1 MKKPLTIILTLLFT
15 VPLFAQVDLEKA
27 NSSNT
32 WLKLGVNAAVPI
44 TDLASTQS
52 FGLGLDASV
61 QFLETKASG
70 IGLKV
75 GYINYFGK
83 DKNDDIGVIP
93 LAIMYRYYPES
104 FGWFAGLEA
113 GYAFITNFEAS
124 SGGIFVR
131 PQLGLHY
138 DTWNFFA
145 YYDQIRTDE
154 SGLDL
159 QAIGVGAT
167 YNLRFD

>member
-61 QFLETKASG
+61 QFLETK
-70 IGLKV
+70 
-75 GYINYFGK
+75 
-83 DKNDDIGVIP
+83 
-93 LAIMYRYYPES
+93 
-104 FGWFAGLEA
+104 
-113 GYAFITNFEAS
+113 
-124 SGGIFVR
+124 
-131 PQLGLHY
+131 
-138 DTWNFFA
+138 
-145 YYDQIRTDE
+145 
-154 SGLDL
+154 
-159 QAIGVGAT
+159 
-167 YNLRFD
+167 